1 MKLNE
6 SLFEDY
12 GNEENF
18 INYVRDNFDVSSE
31 YIRLLWNLI
40 PYCLDKY
47 GFEETKNL
55 LKETVADSIG
65 MDEEEVDAE
74 FVIEESLNE
83 SDDDN
88 EEYDKT
94 DAKYYV
100 VSYYGNSR
108 RGREDVLY
116 TDDFEEVKEWVWEKI
131 QKGNYINVTDADNGN
146 DINLNPSDYDFES
159 DDAYRVFDDLDRI
172 SPLRSDSLHESKE
185 GAKTNEV

>member
-12 GNEENF
+12 SNEENF
-18 INYVRDNFDVSSE
+18 INYIRDNFDVSSE
-31 YIRLLWNLI
+31 YIRLLYNLI
-40 PYCLDKY
+40 PYCIEKL
-47 GFEETKNL
+47 GFEETKDL
-55 LKETVADSIG
+55 LKETVVDSIG

-83 SDDDN
+83 SDDDD
-88 EEYDKT
+88 EEYDET
-94 DAKYYV
+94 DKRYYV
-100 VSYYGNSR
+100 VSYYGNSH
-108 RGREDVLY
+108 RGREDNLY
-116 TDDFEEVKEWVWEKI
+116 TDDFEEVKDWVWEKI
-131 QKGNYINVTDADNGN
+131 QKGNYINVTDANNGN

-185 GAKTNEV
+185 GAKN

>member
-6 SLFEDY
+6 NLFEDY
-12 GNEENF
+12 GNENF

-47 GFEETKNL
+47 GFEETKDL

-83 SDDDN
+83 SDN
-88 EEYDKT
+88 
-94 DAKYYV
+94 
-100 VSYYGNSR
+100 
-108 RGREDVLY
+108 
-116 TDDFEEVKEWVWEKI
+116 
-131 QKGNYINVTDADNGN
+131 
-146 DINLNPSDYDFES
+146 DFES
-159 DDAYRVFDDLDRI
+159 DDAYKVSDDLDSI
-172 SPLRSDSLHESKE
+172 NSFEHDS
-185 GAKTNEV
+185 